1 MVYSASSPVL
11 LLPLKQHPVCLE
23 DALTSDDCSVNGM
36 CENEWRTLA
45 ARQGLVVPLVTA
57 LYTACWVHTVQTP
70 PVCLDA
76 A

>member
-1 MVYSASSPVL
+1 MVDSASSPVL
-11 LLPLKQHPVCLE
+11 LLPLKQQDSLE
-23 DALTSDDCSVNGM
+23 DALASDDWSVNGM
-36 CENEWRTLA
+36 RENEWRALA

-57 LYTACWVHTVQTP
+57 LYIACWVHTIQTP